1 MEAEDVPARAD
12 ARGNY
17 LGKKLADLPAVRSV
31 RGLGLMVGVE
41 LVDGDARNVATR
53 CLDQGLIV
61 NAVTD
66 SALRL
71 EPSLLV
77 SEDEIDEAVEILA
90 GVLGK
95 TGVAGSSG

>member
-1 MEAEDVPARAD
+1 
-12 ARGNY
+12 
-17 LGKKLADLPAVRSV
+17 
-31 RGLGLMVGVE
+31 MVGVE
-41 LVDGDARNVATR
+41 LVDGDARNVAAR

-90 GVLGK
+90 GVLGH
-95 TGVAGSSG
+95 TGVLGSSG